1 MPMTNHLCDNK
12 ENYESSF
19 TSGTS
24 DQSCRSES
32 DHNLQLLNGGKI
44 NNEDFQWTQPELKF
58 DSHSYSKNTDIIDSN
73 ILEYQEK
80 CKQLNELVQ
89 ELTQLV
95 QAAVALVVVIGMSYK
110 QIREEFF

>member
-44 NNEDFQWTQPELKF
+44 NNEDFKDESGTLKLICYL
-58 DSHSYSKNTDIIDSN
+58 S
-73 ILEYQEK
+73 
-80 CKQLNELVQ
+80 
-89 ELTQLV
+89 
-95 QAAVALVVVIGMSYK
+95 
-110 QIREEFF
+110 